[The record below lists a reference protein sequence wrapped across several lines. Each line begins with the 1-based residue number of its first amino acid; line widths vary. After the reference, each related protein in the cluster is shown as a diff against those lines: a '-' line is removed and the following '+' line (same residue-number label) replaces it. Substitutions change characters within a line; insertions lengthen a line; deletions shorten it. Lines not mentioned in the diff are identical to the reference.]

1 MRIILFKNIFV
12 IFFLSFCIYDCG
24 DCGVGQLS
32 DILYD
37 EKIAKNSINSAL
49 RHFAKAAYVKQ
60 LIPKSKHLHIIEINL
75 LR

>member
-12 IFFLSFCIYDCG
+12 TFFLSFCIYDCG

-32 DILYD
+32 DILYE
-37 EKIAKNSINSAL
+37 EKIAKNSISSAL

-60 LIPKSKHLHIIEINL
+60 LIPKSK
-75 LR
+75 